1 MITLLTRQDMAKVF
15 TMAEAVQAAKDAL
28 SLYSRGDTRIP
39 LRANLQVPEHNGSAL
54 YMYGYAPGASA
65 LGVKI
70 VSVYPDNPKRGLPS
84 VPATMVLMDHS
95 TGAVSSLMDGTY
107 LTRVRTGAVAG
118 AATDL
123 LARRDSRVFAL
134 FGAGGQAEGQLE
146 AVLTVRDI
154 ELVRVYCR
162 TFEKAEAFAKA
173 MSEKLAGR
181 FNARIAAACSPE
193 EAIEGADVITAA
205 TTSHA
210 PVFDGRRLK
219 PGAHVNGMGSF
230 TYDMVEID
238 SYALTHAGKVYAD
251 TLEGVLGEAG
261 DILQPIDRGEFERER
276 ITGELG
282 QLINGAAPGRESES
296 EITLFKSVGSAVLD
310 LVTAERIYAKAR
322 QLGIGL
328 EVDM

>member
-28 SLYSRGDTRIP
+28 ALYSAGDTDIP
-39 LRANLQVPEHNGSAL
+39 LRANLPVPAYNGSAL

-84 VPATMVLMDHS
+84 VPATMVLMDDS
-95 TGAVSSLMDGTY
+95 TGAVCSVMDGTY

-134 FGAGGQAEGQLE
+134 FGAGGQAE
-146 AVLTVRDI
+146 
-154 ELVRVYCR
+154 
-162 TFEKAEAFAKA
+162 AFARA
-173 MSEKLAGR
+173 MSEKFAGR
-181 FNARIAAACSPE
+181 FKTKIVAVHSPE
-193 EAIEGADVITAA
+193 EAIADADVITAA
-205 TTSHA
+205 TTATS
-210 PVFDGRRLK
+210 PVFEGRLLK
-219 PGAHVNGMGSF
+219 PGAHVNGIGSF

-238 SYALTHAGKVYAD
+238 SYTLTHADKVYAD

-261 DILQPIDRGEFERER
+261 DILQPIDRGEYSKDRM
-276 ITGELG
+276 TGELG
-282 QLINGAAPGRESES
+282 QLINGAAPGRENDS
-296 EITLFKSVGSAVLD
+296 EITFFKSVGSAVLD
-310 LVTAERIYAKAR
+310 LVAARRIYAKAKEM
-322 QLGIGL
+322 GIGL
-328 EVDM
+328 KVEM

>member
-15 TMAEAVQAAKDAL
+15 TMAEAIQADKDAL
-28 SLYSRGDTRIP
+28 ALYSGGDTDIP
-39 LRANLQVPEHNGSAL
+39 LRANLRVPAYNGSAL

-84 VPATMVLMDHS
+84 VPATMVLMDDS
-95 TGAVSSLMDGTY
+95 TGAVSSLLDGTY

-154 ELVRVYCR
+154 ELAKVYCR

-173 MSEKLAGR
+173 MSEKFAGR
-181 FNARIAAACSPE
+181 FNTKIVAARSPE
-193 EAIEGADVITAA
+193 EAIADADLLYVTHVHPLIPDADTRFPTIDPGIWQLVSLSGPYTDSGSGIRFEFA
-205 TTSHA
+205 
-210 PVFDGRRLK
+210 VYGRRSS
-219 PGAHVNGMGSF
+219 P
-230 TYDMVEID
+230 
-238 SYALTHAGKVYAD
+238 
-251 TLEGVLGEAG
+251 
-261 DILQPIDRGEFERER
+261 DR
-276 ITGELG
+276 
-282 QLINGAAPGRESES
+282 P
-296 EITLFKSVGSAVLD
+296 
-310 LVTAERIYAKAR
+310 
-322 QLGIGL
+322 
-328 EVDM
+328 

>member
-28 SLYSRGDTRIP
+28 ALYSAGDTDIP
-39 LRANLQVPEHNGSAL
+39 LRANLPVPVHNGSAL
-54 YMYGYAPGASA
+54 FMYGYAPGASA

-84 VPATMVLMDHS
+84 VPATMVLMDDS

-134 FGAGGQAEGQLE
+134 FGAGGQAAGQLE

-154 ELVRVYCR
+154 ELAKVYCR
-162 TFEKAEAFAKA
+162 TFEKAEAFARA
-173 MSEKLAGR
+173 MSEKFAGR
-181 FNARIAAACSPE
+181 FNTKIVAVHSPE
-193 EAIEGADVITAA
+193 EAIADADVITAA
-205 TTSHA
+205 TTAAS
-210 PVFDGRRLK
+210 PVFDGRLLK
-219 PGAHVNGMGSF
+219 PGAHVNGIGSF

-238 SYALTHAGKVYAD
+238 SYTLTHAGKVYAD
-251 TLEGVLGEAG
+251 TL
-261 DILQPIDRGEFERER
+261 
-276 ITGELG
+276 
-282 QLINGAAPGRESES
+282 
-296 EITLFKSVGSAVLD
+296 
-310 LVTAERIYAKAR
+310 
-322 QLGIGL
+322 
-328 EVDM
+328 